1 MVIEVVAFLIMVVEY
16 YVCGNV
22 EDIES
27 VRVVEKSVDVVQQ
40 VVFEVATVMNM
51 PFVVVVLGDD
61 EQVDEDDADD

>member
-27 VRVVEKSVDVVQQ
+27 VRVVEKSVDAVQQ